1 MKTLKEA
8 VIVEGRYDCIKL
20 QSILNATVI
29 PTNGFRIF
37 SDPEKR
43 ALLKK
48 LAAERGLV
56 ILTDSDRGGFRIRGY
71 LRGIVPEAQVKHAY
85 IPELSGK
92 EKRKEKAGAEGL
104 LGVEGMPPE
113 VILAALEQAGC
124 TFDDAPPKS
133 TGAFT
138 RTRLYED
145 GLMGQK
151 DSASRREAFLRELH
165 LPRKM
170 TVPAL
175 LHLLN
180 AGYDEEAYTQALKNS
195 TKSFQECTKT
205 ASSFCDK
212 IKTEG

>member
-8 VIVEGRYDCIKL
+8 IIVEGRYDCIKL
-20 QSILNATVI
+20 QSVINATVI

-43 ALLKK
+43 ALIKK

-71 LRGIVPEAQVKHAY
+71 LRGIVPEEQVKHAY
-85 IPELSGK
+85 IPECFGK

-104 LGVEGMPPE
+104 LGVEGMSAK
-113 VILAALEQAGC
+113 VLLAALEQAGC
-124 TFDDAPPKS
+124 TFDDLPS
-133 TGAFT
+133 QDRVTRFT

-145 GLMGQK
+145 GLLGRN
-151 DSASRREAFLRELH
+151 DSAARRELFLNALN
-165 LPRKM
+165 LPRKL

-175 LHLLN
+175 LNLLN
-180 AGYDEEAYTQALKNS
+180 AGYDEERYVEALKNAQR
-195 TKSFQECTKT
+195 QEIR
-205 ASSFCDK
+205 SM
-212 IKTEG
+212 IK

>member
-48 LAAERGLV
+48 LATERGLV

-71 LRGIVPEAQVKHAY
+71 LRGIVPEEQVKHAY
-85 IPELSGK
+85 IPECFGK
-92 EKRKEKAGAEGL
+92 EKRKEKPGAEGL
-104 LGVEGMPPE
+104 LGVEGMPAK
-113 VILAALEQAGC
+113 VILEALEQAGC
-124 TFDDAPPKS
+124 TFDDTPPKDRIQR
-133 TGAFT
+133 FT

-145 GLMGQK
+145 GLLGRP
-151 DSASRREAFLRELH
+151 DSAHRREAFLAELN
-165 LPRKM
+165 LPCKL

-175 LHLLN
+175 LNLLN
-180 AGYDEEAYTQALKNS
+180 AGYDEETYTTALANS
-195 TKSFQECTKT
+195 TKTF
-205 ASSFCDK
+205 
-212 IKTEG
+212 